1 MPKEYN
7 WFGTLYGLCKGD
19 MTKWEEITKQNFIFC
34 LNWLSYEK
42 MKAEIEEQQLKEQLR
57 KNGH

>member
-1 MPKEYN
+1 MPKEYS

-19 MTKWEEITKQNFIFC
+19 ITKWEEVTKLNFIFC

-42 MKAEIEEQQLKEQLR
+42 MKNEIEQKQIKAIR
-57 KNGH
+57 NGNK